1 VDLGLA
7 GKGAIVTG
15 GSRGIGRAT
24 ALRLAQ
30 EGAHVA
36 ICARGEAELRR
47 VAGEVAAFGVK
58 CFASGCDVRDTRAL
72 DSFLERAHAALGR
85 VDVLVNNASALS
97 MGNAEADWSTSF
109 EVDLMACVRASQ
121 KVVPWLRAQGG
132 GAIVHV
138 STTAALEGPTPP
150 PYSALKAALISFSK
164 NQAIELAGQNIRVNC
179 VAPGCIEF
187 PGGLW
192 DEVHRKDPETWK
204 QMVAT
209 IPGGRMGTAE
219 EVADVIAFAAS
230 ERASWLRGALISV
243 DGAQHKGNL

>member
-1 VDLGLA
+1 MDLGLA
-7 GKGAIVTG
+7 GKAAIVTG

-24 ALRLAQ
+24 ALRLAE

-36 ICARGEAELRR
+36 ICARGAAELRS
-47 VAGEVAAFGVK
+47 VADDIRARGVK
-58 CFASGCDVRDTRAL
+58 AFSAPVDVRDAAAL
-72 DSFLERAHAALGR
+72 DAFLEEAHAALGR
-85 VDVLVNNASALS
+85 VDALVNNASALA
-97 MGNAEADWSTSF
+97 MGDAEDDWRTGF
-109 EVDLMACVRASQ
+109 EVDLMPCVRASR
-121 KVVPWLRAQGG
+121 KVVPWLERSGG

-150 PYSALKAALISFSK
+150 AYSALKAALISFSK
-164 NQAIELAGQNIRVNC
+164 NQAIELAPRHIRVNC

-192 DEVHRKDPETWK
+192 AEVHRDDPDAWAS
-204 QMVAT
+204 MVAT

-219 EVADVIAFAAS
+219 EVADVIVFMLS
-230 ERASWLRGALISV
+230 ERASWVRGALICV

>member
-1 VDLGLA
+1 LGLA
-7 GKGAIVTG
+7 GKAAIVTG

-24 ALRLAQ
+24 ALRLAE

-36 ICARGEAELRR
+36 ICARGPAELRA
-47 VAGEVAAFGVK
+47 VADEIRARGVK
-58 CFASGCDVRDTRAL
+58 AFASAVDVRDARAL
-72 DSFLERAHAALGR
+72 DAFLDEAHAALGR
-85 VDVLVNNASALS
+85 IDALVNNASALA
-97 MGNAEADWSTSF
+97 MGSDESDWRAGF
-109 EVDLMACVRASQ
+109 EVDLMPCVRASLR
-121 KVVPWLRAQGG
+121 VVPWLRAQGG

-150 PYSALKAALISFSK
+150 AYSALKAALISFSK
-164 NQAIELAGQNIRVNC
+164 NQAIELAPHDIRVNC

-192 DEVHRKDPETWK
+192 ADVHRDDPEAWAR
-204 QMVAT
+204 MVES

-219 EVADVIAFAAS
+219 EVADVIVFALS
-230 ERASWLRGALISV
+230 ERATWLRGALLCV